1 VVPKKKVD
9 AKKLEKNIKDTKA
22 KKAEEVKQN
31 LSAVQMNKFRMPTAK
46 PKVGKGFTEK
56 DLEK

>member
-31 LSAVQMNKFRMPTAK
+31 LSAV
-46 PKVGKGFTEK
+46 
-56 DLEK
+56 